1 MRWRNLS
8 LVNESKDFANIRLL
22 LFCSFRLCGWTNNID
37 QMKKVCFVLFSFMA
51 SFLAVNGQ
59 KISQEEY
66 IAKYKNLAISE
77 MHRSGVP
84 ASITLA
90 QGILETE
97 SGNSSLVLRSN
108 NHFGIKCKSNWDG
121 PSVSHDDDARD
132 ECFRAYGTA
141 EESYRDHSDF
151 LKNSPRYAFLFKYEP
166 TNYKDWA
173 FGLKEAG
180 YATNPRY
187 PEMLIRFIETNH
199 LQQYDTAEML
209 LAYSTDKEPSY
220 EVFNAVVIENYP
232 EPARKTPAYGAFSN
246 HVVNGSKAIFVPEG
260 TSLLAIATKQK
271 IHLSKLLEIN
281 DLKKDG
287 LLKRGQFI
295 FLEKKAT
302 QGEND
307 FYIVEDG
314 ETPYDVAQKNGVL
327 LQSIL
332 VFNKLGENDHLQ
344 PGKKL
349 YLKQPST
356 ASVTSA
362 SYYTDKI
369 KDVLEEKEIYTHTVE
384 PKEGLFSI
392 SKRYG
397 ISVDQIKGW
406 NKLSDDHL
414 KIGQELIIS
423 K

>member
-1 MRWRNLS
+1 
-8 LVNESKDFANIRLL
+8 
-22 LFCSFRLCGWTNNID
+22 
-37 QMKKVCFVLFSFMA
+37 MKKVCFILFSFMI
-51 SFLAVNGQ
+51 SFMAVHAQ

-66 IAKYKNLAISE
+66 IAKYKNLAIQE

-132 ECFRAYGTA
+132 ECFRAYGSA

-173 FGLKEAG
+173 FGLKQAG

-187 PEMLIRFIETNH
+187 PEMLIKFIETNN
-199 LQQYDTAEML
+199 LQQYDTADMM
-209 LAYSTDKEPSY
+209 LAYTPDKAPIPEI
-220 EVFNAVVIENYP
+220 FQAAVVQNYP
-232 EPARKTPAYGAFSN
+232 EPSRKAPIHLAFSS

-271 IHLSKLLEIN
+271 IHLTKLLEIN

-287 LLKRGQFI
+287 LLKRDQFI
-295 FLEKKAT
+295 FLEKKAS

-307 FYIVEDG
+307 FYIVEEG
-314 ETPYDVAQKNGVL
+314 ESLYDVAQKNGVL

-332 VFNKLGENDHLQ
+332 VFNKLGENDPLQ
-344 PGKKL
+344 TGKKL

-356 ASVTSA
+356 ASVSSV
-362 SYYTDKI
+362 SYNTEKI
-369 KDVLEEKEIYTHTVE
+369 RNLQEENENYTHKVE
-384 PKEGLFSI
+384 PKEGLYSI

-397 ISVDQIKGW
+397 ISVNQIKDW
-406 NKLSDDHL
+406 NDLSDDHL

>member
-1 MRWRNLS
+1 M
-8 LVNESKDFANIRLL
+8 
-22 LFCSFRLCGWTNNID
+22 
-37 QMKKVCFVLFSFMA
+37 VCV
-51 SFLAVNGQ
+51 LAVKGQ
-59 KISQEEY
+59 KISQDEY
-66 IAKYKNLAISE
+66 IAKYKNLAIAE

-108 NHFGIKCKSNWDG
+108 NHFGIKCKSNWNG
-121 PSVSHDDDARD
+121 PSVSHDDDERD
-132 ECFRAYGTA
+132 ECFRAYGSA

-151 LKNSPRYAFLFKYEP
+151 LKNSPRYAFLFNYEP

-173 FGLKEAG
+173 FGLKQAG

-187 PEMLIRFIETNH
+187 PDMLIKFIETNN
-199 LQQYDTAEML
+199 LQQYDTADML
-209 LAYSTDKEPSY
+209 LAYSTDKEPTY
-220 EVFNAVVIENYP
+220 EVFNIPVQKNEPSTNQKTLVYP
-232 EPARKTPAYGAFSN
+232 PFSN
-246 HVVNGSKAIFVPEG
+246 HIVNGSKALYVPQG
-260 TSLLAIATKQK
+260 TSLLAIATTQK

-287 LLKRGQFI
+287 LLGKDQFI
-295 FLEKKAT
+295 FLEKKAF

-307 FYIVEDG
+307 FYIVEEG
-314 ETPYDVAQKNGVL
+314 ETLYDVAQKNGVL
-327 LQSIL
+327 LKSLL
-332 VFNKLGENDHLQ
+332 VFNNLGENEFLR

-356 ASVTSA
+356 ASSA
-362 SYYTDKI
+362 AVSYNI
-369 KDVLEEKEIYTHTVE
+369 EKRKNFREIQDIYTHKVD
-384 PKEGLFSI
+384 PKEGLLSI
-392 SKRYG
+392 SKRYTV
-397 ISVDQIKGW
+397 SVDQIKYW
-406 NKLSDDHL
+406 NNMSGDNL